1 MKRPKGKLRRS
12 LSLWF
17 LIRLS
22 VVAGVVCGG
31 YYEIQYLHSR
41 FDALEEV
48 IEIQTKEFQRLSA
61 ETRELSDEVEEL
73 RHDQKEKR
81 KSENL

>member
-1 MKRPKGKLRRS
+1 MTLPKGKPRWGFN
-12 LSLWF
+12 LWL

-22 VVAGVVCGG
+22 IVVCVLYSA

-41 FDALEEV
+41 FDAIEEV
-48 IEIQTKEFQRLSA
+48 IEIQTKEFQRLST